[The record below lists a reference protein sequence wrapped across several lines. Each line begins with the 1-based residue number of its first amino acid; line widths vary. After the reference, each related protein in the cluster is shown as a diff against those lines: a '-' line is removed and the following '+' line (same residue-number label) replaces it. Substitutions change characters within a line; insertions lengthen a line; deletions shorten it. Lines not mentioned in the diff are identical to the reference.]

1 MLYIDR
7 TTLIGRGRH
16 RECYK
21 HPEDQNLCIKITV
34 KDSPLEIKREKK
46 YYRHLQKRGISW
58 DMIPRYYGDAET
70 NLGLGSVFDLI
81 SDHDLTVS
89 KSLEY
94 YLSSEEQTE
103 KCYESLSESL
113 HLLKKYLL
121 DNNIVTMDLKPYNI
135 LC

>member
-1 MLYIDR
+1 
-7 TTLIGRGRH
+7 
-16 RECYK
+16 
-21 HPEDQNLCIKITV
+21 V
-34 KDSPLEIKREKK
+34 KDSPLEIKREKQ